1 MGNPYND
8 VDLDLFYAAT
18 TITIGNGNISLF
30 GTLLG
35 YLEKSQK
42 TLRPFSSMPPLE
54 KTGMSNKLFITLLGF
69 PRSRW
74 MSPYLFH
81 TIKSILRF
89 GTSSNPFTSKRRLK
103 TLLFVT

>member
-35 YLEKSQK
+35 YLGKSQK
-42 TLRPFSSMPPLE
+42 TLHPFSSMPPLG
-54 KTGMSNKLFITLLGF
+54 KTGMSK
-69 PRSRW
+69 
-74 MSPYLFH
+74 
-81 TIKSILRF
+81 
-89 GTSSNPFTSKRRLK
+89 
-103 TLLFVT
+103 